1 MPSIQQRVPL
11 RDYNTL
17 ALPSTAEFFCEISSE
32 VELCEALAWA
42 RQKKLAVTML
52 GGGSNV
58 VLAADI
64 AGLVIHIAI
73 PGIQL
78 MPDNNS
84 LVKSERIVRVGAG
97 ENWHQLVLHTLDQGW
112 FGLENLSLIHGL
124 AGAAPIQNIGA
135 YGVELSDRFYSLEA
149 IEVATGERVTMTHS
163 DCRFGYRDSM
173 FKGEGRDCYAITAIN
188 LKLSSDESLCL
199 DYPALTHY
207 LRDHEA
213 DTASDD
219 PITPKRVSDAICAIR
234 RSKLPDPQN
243 IPNAGSFFKNPVISA
258 EQMNRLQQQY
268 PSLVGHKQANGGYK
282 VAAGWL
288 VEQAGW
294 KGIER
299 AGVGV
304 HDKQALVLVN
314 YRGTG
319 RELLSL
325 ADDIKVSI
333 VEKFGIHLEV
343 EPRIYS

>member
-1 MPSIQQRVPL
+1 MLTIQQQVPL
-11 RDYNTL
+11 REYNTL
-17 ALPSTAEFFCEISSE
+17 ALSARAEFFCKVASE
-32 VELCEALAWA
+32 QELCEALAWA
-42 RQKKLAVTML
+42 RQKKLAVTLL

-64 AGLVIHIAI
+64 AGLVIHIEI

-78 MPDNNS
+78 VSTKDQLDRP
-84 LVKSERIVRVGAG
+84 ERMVRVGAG
-97 ENWHQLVLHTLDQGW
+97 ENWHQFVLHTLDRGW
-112 FGLENLSLIHGL
+112 YGLENLSLIPGF

-149 IEVATGERVTMTHS
+149 IELATGERVSLNHS
-163 DCRFGYRDSM
+163 DCQFGYRDSF
-173 FKGEGRDCYAITAIN
+173 FKGKGRDLYVITAIT
-188 LKLSSDESLCL
+188 LILSRDSSLCL

-207 LRDHEA
+207 LRDHA
-213 DTASDD
+213 NDD
-219 PITPKRVSDAICAIR
+219 DLGEPMTPKRVSDAICAIR
-234 RSKLPDPQN
+234 RSKLPDPAN

-258 EQMNRLQQQY
+258 DQMVALQQQY
-268 PSLVGHKQANGGYK
+268 PSVVGHKQVGGGYK
-282 VAAGWL
+282 IAAGWL
-288 VEQAGW
+288 VEEAGW

-325 ADDIKVSI
+325 ADDIKASI
-333 VEKFGIHLEV
+333 VEKFGIHLEI
-343 EPRIYS
+343 EPRVYT